1 LLYPLDI
8 AGSLGKKGRMLRGLL
23 ALLVSLCVAACAP
36 SEPKGPV
43 VLAASS
49 LQAPLEELAEQWRAS
64 GRPAPILSFASSSAL
79 ARQVQG
85 GAPGDIFISADREW
99 TDYLAQQSGVEEGEL
114 RTIASNSLVLARHDD
129 GASMSRDEVLSQ
141 LGEVPLATGDPET
154 VPLGRYARQALTSEG
169 LWDKA
174 QGSIVPTQSARA
186 AMVLVKR
193 GEAPLGVLYASDIA
207 EEAGLETVL
216 TFSPES
222 HDPIEYVATIL
233 PASGHPDA
241 RGFLEFLA
249 SPKSAAVFA
258 RHGFERP

>member
-1 LLYPLDI
+1 
-8 AGSLGKKGRMLRGLL
+8 MFRGLL
-23 ALLVSLCVAACAP
+23 ALLFSLFALVSCAP

-64 GRPAPILSFASSSAL
+64 GRPPPVLSFASSPAL
-79 ARQVQG
+79 ARQVQS

-99 TDYLAQQSGVEEGEL
+99 IDYLAQQGDLDEAGL

-129 GASMSRDEVLSQ
+129 GTSISREEVLSQ

-174 QGSIVPTQSARA
+174 ESSIVPTQSARA

-193 GEAPLGVLYASDIA
+193 GEAPLGMLYASDVA
-207 EEAGLETVL
+207 EEADLETVL
-216 TFSPES
+216 AFSRDS
-222 HDPIEYVATIL
+222 HDPIDYIAMIL

-258 RHGFERP
+258 RHGFKRP

>member
-1 LLYPLDI
+1 
-8 AGSLGKKGRMLRGLL
+8 MLRGLL
-23 ALLVSLCVAACAP
+23 ALLVSLCALAACAP

-64 GRPAPILSFASSSAL
+64 GRPTPVLSFASSSAL

-99 TDYLAQQSGVEEGEL
+99 TDYLSQQGGVEEDEL
-114 RTIASNSLVLARHDD
+114 RIIASNSLVLARHDD
-129 GASMSRDEVLSQ
+129 GTTVSREAALAQ
-141 LGEVPLATGDPET
+141 LGKVPLATGDPET
-154 VPLGRYARQALTSEG
+154 VPLGRYARQALTKEG
-169 LWDKA
+169 LWDA
-174 QGSIVPTQSARA
+174 AEGSIVPTQSARA
-186 AMVLVKR
+186 ALVLVKR
-193 GEAPLGVLYASDIA
+193 GEAPLGVLYASDVA

-216 TFSPES
+216 TFGPDS

-241 RGFLEFLA
+241 RGFLDFLA
-249 SPKSAAVFA
+249 SPKAAAVFA